1 MNDNDNKVSF
11 GVTWKNATVTDC
23 YFHLTQNVMRKANE
37 IGMKEDYEKNDR
49 LRLALRC
56 LLSSAMVLSS
66 DVTET
71 FLILVDNM
79 PGHEKMPELLVYSRQ
94 TTARTQ

>member
-1 MNDNDNKVSF
+1 
-11 GVTWKNATVTDC
+11 
-23 YFHLTQNVMRKANE
+23 MRKANE